1 MAHKAMHV
9 DSVMLQNYPLASKHN
24 HEIVL
29 ALDTNPSTENEGL
42 EGVTLDRSEC
52 KGHLVTANPV

>member
-1 MAHKAMHV
+1 MHV
-9 DSVMLQNYPLASKHN
+9 DSVHVITLSPLTSKHN

-29 ALDTNPSTENEGL
+29 ALDTNPSTDKEGL
-42 EGVTLDRSEC
+42 VGVTLDRSEC